1 MGEIMIFDTHA
12 HYDAEAFEEDRDVL
26 LSSME
31 ENGIGR
37 IVNVSA
43 EIKDLHK
50 VIALAER
57 YPFIYAA
64 AGVHPDDAELVT
76 EEVLDEV
83 RRLAGHPKTVAIGE
97 IGLDYYWH
105 KDPQVHEIQKTVF
118 RAQLEIAREK
128 GLPFIVHS
136 RDAAADTFEIVKEA
150 ADTAVG
156 GVIHCFSGSVELARE
171 YVKLGFYIWIGGVV
185 TFKNSR
191 KLKEVAADIPLENIV
206 LETDCP
212 YLAPVPYRGK
222 RNCSLYLPYV
232 SRIIAELRGITEEEV
247 NEVTWNNAFRLF
259 GRVE

>member
-1 MGEIMIFDTHA
+1 MIFDTHA

-83 RRLAGHPKTVAIGE
+83 RRLADHPKTVAIGE

-105 KDPQVHEIQKTVF
+105 KDPQVQKY
-118 RAQLEIAREK
+118 RKRCSGRSLEIAREK

-136 RDAAADTFEIVKEA
+136 RDAAADTFEIVKKRR
-150 ADTAVG
+150 
-156 GVIHCFSGSVELARE
+156 IRPSVA
-171 YVKLGFYIWIGGVV
+171 
-185 TFKNSR
+185 
-191 KLKEVAADIPLENIV
+191 
-206 LETDCP
+206 
-212 YLAPVPYRGK
+212 
-222 RNCSLYLPYV
+222 
-232 SRIIAELRGITEEEV
+232 
-247 NEVTWNNAFRLF
+247 
-259 GRVE
+259 